1 MLIISIVVEV
11 LLNYLKNRKLY
22 DIFDI
27 VIIIQNMAMNIAIT
41 QMYYEKIQ
49 IIKTQEEP
57 KINKIIFNE
66 IFAIFFNLYFIVLI
80 QSWKKKTF
88 LILNFWVV
96 AVVYFHDFNDKSFY
110 LVNSLILILI
120 FNICKRFRTNENLL
134 TEYL

>member
-66 IFAIFFNLYFIVLI
+66 IFAIFFNLYFIILI
-80 QSWKKKTF
+80 QDWKKKTF

-96 AVVYFHDFNDKSFY
+96 AVVYFHDFNDKNFI
-110 LVNSLILILI
+110 LLNCLILLFIV
-120 FNICKRFRTNENLL
+120 NICKRFKTNENLL

>member
-27 VIIIQNMAMNIAIT
+27 VIIIQNMAMNIALI

-66 IFAIFFNLYFIVLI
+66 IFAIFFNLYFIILI
-80 QSWKKKTF
+80 KSWKKKTF

-96 AVVYFHDFNDKSFY
+96 AVVYFHDFNDKNFI
-110 LVNSLILILI
+110 LLNCLILFFIV
-120 FNICKRFRTNENLL
+120 NICKRFKTNENLL